1 MKRLYR
7 SEKDKKLAG
16 LCGGAGDYLDVDPV
30 IVRLVFVGLAL
41 ITGLIPLTI
50 AYFVAW
56 FIVPPEPT
64 LTFGAGASDPGRATE
79 APR

>member
-7 SEKDKKLAG
+7 SEKDKKVVG
-16 LCGGAGDYLDVDPV
+16 LCGGFGAYLDVDPV
-30 IVRLVFVGLAL
+30 IVRLVFVGLVL
-41 ITGLIPLTI
+41 ITGLLPLTI

-64 LTFGAGASDPGRATE
+64 LTFGASTPERGASE
-79 APR
+79 VPR